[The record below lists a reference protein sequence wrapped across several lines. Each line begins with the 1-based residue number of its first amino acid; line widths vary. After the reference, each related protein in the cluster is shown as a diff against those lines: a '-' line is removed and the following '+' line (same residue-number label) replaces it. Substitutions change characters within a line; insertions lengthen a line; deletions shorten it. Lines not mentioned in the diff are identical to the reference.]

1 MANHRQYVLALLS
14 FLGIALLSILAMNL
28 QLERN
33 DLGGNRK
40 AFLASRW
47 QQKTEGVTYSPPL
60 SSTRL
65 FKLLRLDDRLPG
77 IDTVIFGSSTA
88 MGVRPY
94 MLPESMRAYNFS
106 QTGNPLVSVIGEAEY
121 IEDHYPDIVNFVIPL
136 DWSLDFL
143 YMKEKPAE
151 ADLSPPKPDRERA
164 GPPLLSRVRDAMSL
178 PRIRN
183 LAVVLKGIFK
193 SKDRFSAAR
202 QIFFKASSEDYR
214 CPDGEIA
221 RDYDTMY
228 RGTCTGFRYDGS
240 ATFANLDRVSVQ
252 ELPSLV
258 LSATIP
264 SSKYSMALK
273 DSKGEPDPEILDGLS
288 RIVRKAKGRVLFFM
302 PPLIPGMEKRFLSL
316 PGYSDDLKRTKAVMD
331 AWAKKE
337 NVTIIDAGQSEKYGC
352 RAGEFVDQHHAVYT
366 CYEKIFEK
374 YRQYGENVKGI
385 YAP

>member
-1 MANHRQYVLALLS
+1 MEKHRQYVVALFALLG
-14 FLGIALLSILAMNL
+14 FVLLSILAMNL

-47 QQKTEGVTYSPPL
+47 QQKTQGVTYSPPL

-77 IDTVIFGSSTA
+77 INTVIFGSSTA
-88 MGVRPY
+88 MGVRPD
-94 MLPESMRAYNFS
+94 MLPAQMKAYNFS
-106 QTGNPLVSVIGEAEY
+106 QTGNPLFSVIGEAEY
-121 IEDHYPDIVNFVIPL
+121 IEDHYPNIVNFVIPL
-136 DWSLDFL
+136 DWSLNFL
-143 YMKEKPAE
+143 YMKEKPVE
-151 ADLSPPKPDRERA
+151 ADLSPPRLGQERP
-164 GPPLLSRVRDAMSL
+164 GPPLFSRIKDAMSL
-178 PRIRN
+178 PRIQN
-183 LAVVLKGIFK
+183 LGVVLKDILK
-193 SKDRFSAAR
+193 SKDRISAAR
-202 QIFFKASSEDYR
+202 QIFFEASSGDYR
-214 CPDGEIA
+214 CPDGETA

-228 RGTCTGFRYDGS
+228 RGTCTGFRFDGS
-240 ATFANLDRVSVQ
+240 ATFANLDRVSEH

-264 SSKYSMALK
+264 SSKYSAALK
-273 DSKGEPDPEILDGLS
+273 DSKGEPNPAILEGLS
-288 RIVRKAKGRVLFFM
+288 KIVQKAKGKVIFFM
-302 PPLIPGMEKRFLSL
+302 PPLIPGMERKFLSM
-316 PGYSDDLKRTKAVMD
+316 PGYAEDLERTKAVMD

-352 RAGEFVDQHHAVYT
+352 RASEFVDQHHAVYT

-374 YRQYGENVKGI
+374 YRQDGENVKGL